1 MFTPRQYQLDLK
13 AGIYRSWQEGN
24 RNIIAVSPTG
34 SGKTKL
40 MGMIARELTR
50 PGVAIAHRKELV
62 GQISGAM
69 AELGVPHNVIA
80 PEGTVRNCIA
90 RHIELTGRSHYDR
103 RAKFTVSAVDTLIG
117 RADSLKQWAS
127 EVGFWFVDECFP
139 AGTLVDGKPIET
151 IRKGDLV
158 RAFDTQTGNFE
169 LRAVHRVFKN
179 TAPDHMVRIDRM
191 GHHALY
197 ATSGHPFWTQRGWVS
212 AGRLLENDLLLEV
225 RGNVDFDN
233 RGTAIPV
240 SENRSD
246 ILQPPVRFRKSGSQ
260 SKTTRACGHDML
272 GVPDRIFDHCANG
285 QSLQGDRTTILR
297 QDLLDGV
304 SVESF
309 IRDNGCDQSSARIG
323 AHDCTEP
330 HVVGCGSGESI
341 GYAESDEPRPESA
354 GWERSSA
361 DSCRNDFDG
370 VIGRNGVCSATGGSD
385 GFRVCATPLQDRL
398 RAPNVQDS
406 CGSRRRE
413 SFVGCT
419 QEVGCSEGRTSAWV
433 RVASV
438 QVVKRGD
445 PDYPRS
451 DYVYNLEVDT
461 RHTYV
466 AGGVVV
472 HNCHHVLASN
482 KWGKGTAMFPNAYGL
497 GVTATPLRADRKS
510 LHIDQG
516 GVFSDMVLGP
526 TMRDLINE
534 GALCDY
540 RIFAP
545 PASIDRASL
554 DVGATGDF
562 TGPSM
567 RAAAHK
573 SKIVGDIVGHYRKL
587 VSGKRAICFVVDVEQ
602 AVEMAQAFRDAG
614 YRAEAV
620 SANTPEAIRE
630 QIIAKF
636 AAGKLDILCN
646 VDLFG
651 EGFDVPAVEVVIMG
665 RPTESY
671 GLYVQQFGR
680 ALRVLKGKTHGIII
694 DHVGNVKRHGLP
706 DAPRVWTLFNEER
719 GKRTQRDPDAI
730 PVTACPSCFMAYE
743 AFHPKCPFCGH
754 KPEPAG
760 RSLPEQVDGDLVE
773 LDPKVLAEMR
783 GEADRLMVPLTG
795 TVNDPRSAVIARNW
809 AARTEAQRELREV
822 IATWAGPWHAQGASD
837 SEIMRRFYFKFGVD
851 VMTAQTLGTTEATE
865 LKDRINADI

>member
-13 AGIYRSWQEGN
+13 AGIYRSWQDGN
-24 RNIIAVSPTG
+24 RNTIAVSPTG

-69 AELGVPHNVIA
+69 AELGVRHNIIA

-90 RHIELTGRSHYDR
+90 RHIELTGKSHYDR

-117 RADSLKQWAS
+117 RTDSLIQWAS

-158 RAFDTQTGNFE
+158 QAFDTATGAFE
-169 LRAVHRVFKN
+169 LRAVHRVFKRI
-179 TAPDHMVRIDRM
+179 APPSLTKIVKADGGVVI
-191 GHHALY
+191 
-197 ATSGHPFWTQRGWVS
+197 ATLNHPFWVVGWGWK
-212 AGRLLENDLLLEV
+212 AAWQLDT
-225 RGNVDFDN
+225 D
-233 RGTAIPV
+233 
-240 SENRSD
+240 D
-246 ILQPPVRFRKSGSQ
+246 IL
-260 SKTTRACGHDML
+260 L
-272 GVPDRIFDHCANG
+272 GVSG
-285 QSLQGDRTTILR
+285 QIEIRSITTMAS
-297 QDLLDGV
+297 G
-304 SVESF
+304 
-309 IRDNGCDQSSARIG
+309 GC
-323 AHDCTEP
+323 E
-330 HVVGCGSGESI
+330 
-341 GYAESDEPRPESA
+341 
-354 GWERSSA
+354 
-361 DSCRNDFDG
+361 
-370 VIGRNGVCSATGGSD
+370 
-385 GFRVCATPLQDRL
+385 
-398 RAPNVQDS
+398 
-406 CGSRRRE
+406 
-413 SFVGCT
+413 
-419 QEVGCSEGRTSAWV
+419 
-433 RVASV
+433 
-438 QVVKRGD
+438 
-445 PDYPRS
+445 
-451 DYVYNLEVDT
+451 VYNLEVDT

-472 HNCHHVLASN
+472 HNCHHVLAGN
-482 KWGKGTAMFPNAYGL
+482 KWGKATALFPNAYGL

-510 LHIDQG
+510 LHVDQG

-636 AAGKLDILCN
+636 ATGKLDILCN

-680 ALRVLKGKTHGIII
+680 ALRVLAGKLHGIII

-706 DAPRVWTLFNEER
+706 DAPRTWTLFNDER

-783 GEADRLMVPLTG
+783 GEADRIMVPLTG
-795 TVNDPRSAVIARNW
+795 TVNDPRSIVIARNW
-809 AARTEAQRELREV
+809 AARTEAQRELRDA
-822 IATWAGPWHAQGASD
+822 IATWAGPWHQRGVSD
-837 SEIMRRFYFKFGVD
+837 SEIMRRFFFKFGTD
-851 VMTAQTLGTTEATE
+851 VMTAQTLGTAEANE

>member
-13 AGIYRSWQEGN
+13 DGIYRSWQSGN
-24 RNIIAVSPTG
+24 RNTIAVSPTG

-69 AELGVPHNVIA
+69 AELGVRHNIIA

-103 RAKFTVSAVDTLIG
+103 RAKFTVSAANTLVS

-127 EVGFWFVDECFP
+127 EVGFWFVDES
-139 AGTLVDGKPIET
+139 
-151 IRKGDLV
+151 
-158 RAFDTQTGNFE
+158 
-169 LRAVHRVFKN
+169 
-179 TAPDHMVRIDRM
+179 
-191 GHHALY
+191 HH
-197 ATSGHPFWTQRGWVS
+197 
-212 AGRLLENDLLLEV
+212 LL
-225 RGNVDFDN
+225 
-233 RGTAIPV
+233 
-240 SENRSD
+240 
-246 ILQPPVRFRKSGSQ
+246 
-260 SKTTRACGHDML
+260 
-272 GVPDRIFDHCANG
+272 AN
-285 QSLQGDRTTILR
+285 
-297 QDLLDGV
+297 
-304 SVESF
+304 
-309 IRDNGCDQSSARIG
+309 
-323 AHDCTEP
+323 
-330 HVVGCGSGESI
+330 
-341 GYAESDEPRPESA
+341 
-354 GWERSSA
+354 
-361 DSCRNDFDG
+361 
-370 VIGRNGVCSATGGSD
+370 
-385 GFRVCATPLQDRL
+385 
-398 RAPNVQDS
+398 
-406 CGSRRRE
+406 
-413 SFVGCT
+413 
-419 QEVGCSEGRTSAWV
+419 
-433 RVASV
+433 
-438 QVVKRGD
+438 
-445 PDYPRS
+445 
-451 DYVYNLEVDT
+451 NL
-461 RHTYV
+461 
-466 AGGVVV
+466 
-472 HNCHHVLASN
+472 
-482 KWGKGTAMFPNAYGL
+482 WGKCVGLFPNAYGL
-497 GVTATPLRADRKS
+497 GVTATPVRADRKS

-680 ALRVLKGKTHGIII
+680 ALRVLTGKLHGIII

-719 GKRTQRDPDAI
+719 GKRAQRDPDAI

-783 GEADRLMVPLTG
+783 GEADRIMVPLTG
-795 TVNDPRSAVIARNW
+795 TVNDPRSIVIARNW
-809 AARTEAQRELREV
+809 AARTEAQRELRDA
-822 IATWAGPWHAQGASD
+822 IATWAGPWHHRGVSD
-837 SEIMRRFYFKFGVD
+837 SEIMRRFFFKFGTD
-851 VMTAQTLGTTEATE
+851 VMTAQTLGTTEANE